1 MEVGGINCQLWLYA
15 LDPGTRTKT
24 IVIASGTLGVA
35 TAISKA
41 TKKNKRVALCRRQSS
56 LATGWIYRSPF
67 ALAARDRD

>member
-1 MEVGGINCQLWLYA
+1 MEVGGINWQLWLYA

-41 TKKNKRVALCRRQSS
+41 TKKK
-56 LATGWIYRSPF
+56 
-67 ALAARDRD
+67 

>member
-41 TKKNKRVALCRRQSS
+41 TKKK
-56 LATGWIYRSPF
+56 
-67 ALAARDRD
+67 